1 MADTELLNWSIAV
14 INILLEMFKETCQSI
29 WGGAAEE
36 DDGRYVGQGGGV
48 WYGRRDQGTHT
59 GEKHQ
64 PHPFTSTKG
73 CICIHFTRQLH
84 CSLKEQKACNLY
96 LLEMFSS
103 VKIMFIWIKGY
114 NREYYP
120 IGKFGTVHVYCMFSC
135 MQIIVDTENMV
146 DCIN

>member
-1 MADTELLNWSIAV
+1 MLDKAGVYDTDAEIKGPTQVRTTSLIRSRQQ
-14 INILLEMFKETCQSI
+14 K
-29 WGGAAEE
+29 AAF
-36 DDGRYVGQGGGV
+36 V
-48 WYGRRDQGTHT
+48 
-59 GEKHQ
+59 
-64 PHPFTSTKG
+64 FS
-73 CICIHFTRQLH
+73 FTRQLH